1 MFFIYIDQG
10 VLSFRLIGPRLAEM
24 SIYRID
30 VCIVEEEFLIREY
43 VLK

>member
-1 MFFIYIDQG
+1 MFFIYTDQG

-30 VCIVEEEFLIREY
+30 VCIVEKEFLIREY